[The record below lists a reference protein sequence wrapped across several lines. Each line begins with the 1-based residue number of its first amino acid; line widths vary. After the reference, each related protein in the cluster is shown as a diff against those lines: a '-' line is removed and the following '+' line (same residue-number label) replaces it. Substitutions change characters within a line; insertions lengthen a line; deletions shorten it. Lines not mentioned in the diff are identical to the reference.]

1 MRPTT
6 HVLYAADVADAA
18 YVSARPDPLAHSLSH
33 SLTRSLARPV
43 PAGWKLSIGGGPK
56 YSRVKQSWG
65 WQPSLDKRSKGR
77 LISGRSDTNDWLSI
91 DACGEVSVGVQVQ
104 GTSKRLRPKRVW
116 LNGVKCSMI

>member
-6 HVLYAADVADAA
+6 HVLYAAYAA
-18 YVSARPDPLAHSLSH
+18 YASARPDPLAHSLTR
-33 SLTRSLARPV
+33 SLARSLARPV

-91 DACGEVSVGVQVQ
+91 DACGEASVGVQVQ